1 MKVNTVCTYC
11 LSTNLYLFYIHVCK
25 ITLIGLDSRPSPSMF
40 VANTVISRLV
50 EFEHNKGTS

>member
-1 MKVNTVCTYC
+1 MCTHC

-25 ITLIGLDSRPSPSMF
+25 VTLIGSDSRPSPSMF

>member
-1 MKVNTVCTYC
+1 MCTHC

-25 ITLIGLDSRPSPSMF
+25 ITLIGSDSRPSPSMF